1 MSDGGLKVEQPM
13 ESMEALSRE
22 AEELK
27 VKLEEERQKLND
39 VPREYFSK
47 AEVSKISVTFD
58 SVEM

>member
-27 VKLEEERQKLND
+27 VKLDEERQNKRDEGN
-39 VPREYFSK
+39 
-47 AEVSKISVTFD
+47 
-58 SVEM
+58 

>member
-39 VPREYFSK
+39 VPRKYL
-47 AEVSKISVTFD
+47 
-58 SVEM
+58 